1 MSTQITCEDL
11 ISLAEKNPN
20 GYLLDVRTE
29 LEWKTDGKPD
39 GGKLGLRTFYI
50 SYLIDT
56 KEGRIINPNFENE
69 LNKLNLD
76 KNNILIVMCK
86 SGMRSKKVAENLD
99 QKGFNTY
106 NVLNG
111 FICSEEAQPNCWK
124 TSGLPI
130 LN

>member
-39 GGKLGLRTFYI
+39 GGKLGLRTFCI

-86 SGMRSKKVAENLD
+86 SGMRSKKVAEILD

-111 FICSEEAQPNCWK
+111 FICSEEVQPSCWK
-124 TSGLPI
+124 TSGLPV

>member
-56 KEGRIINPNFENE
+56 KEGRIINPNFENTHVVNYE
-69 LNKLNLD
+69 NEVEIPSKLVNSLISTRVKPQNK
-76 KNNILIVMCK
+76 KIGI
-86 SGMRSKKVAENLD
+86 
-99 QKGFNTY
+99 
-106 NVLNG
+106 
-111 FICSEEAQPNCWK
+111 
-124 TSGLPI
+124 
-130 LN
+130 